1 MVDKDRFV
9 NFIAVF
15 LGLVGVLLVLGASTG
30 QVASVSY
37 PEAINGLMTV
47 SAFTMAAAAFIVC
60 LGLWRS
66 KNWALVT
73 GKLYVAALIVFNIVF
88 MNVSDSVLVSSHSG
102 WLLIPLEIGALSY
115 LVYLSGIKTA
125 AAFEY
130 PPGMLG

>member
-30 QVASVSY
+30 QIASAGR
-37 PEAINGLMTV
+37 PGAINGLMTV

-88 MNVSDSVLVSSHSG
+88 MNTSDSALVSSHLG
-102 WLLIPLEIGALSY
+102 WLLIPPELGALSY